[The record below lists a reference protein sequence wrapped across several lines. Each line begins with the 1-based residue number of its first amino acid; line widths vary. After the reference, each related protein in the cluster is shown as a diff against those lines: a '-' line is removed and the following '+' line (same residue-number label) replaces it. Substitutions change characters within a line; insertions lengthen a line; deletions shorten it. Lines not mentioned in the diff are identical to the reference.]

1 MAYEIEFE
9 DKGQDLLR
17 LTVDEDTALITDSG
31 LLSWE
36 FATGR
41 YEVIVGDLLVDR
53 VGGAK
58 HGHLAT
64 GFVTID
70 LHTIE
75 ADWSSMPHQTEVQ
88 AARQEVSKMTVQDEH
103 GCWVA

>member
-1 MAYEIEFE
+1 MADQSSARFYVGRYVLARRGGINASG
-9 DKGQDLLR
+9 KPGTRVAKIYR
-17 LTVDEDTALITDSG
+17 LTRNGEALRG
-31 LLSWE
+31 KFLW
-36 FATGR
+36 
-41 YEVIVGDLLVDR
+41 

>member
-53 VGGAK
+53 VVHFRKDGG
-58 HGHLAT
+58 
-64 GFVTID
+64 
-70 LHTIE
+70 
-75 ADWSSMPHQTEVQ
+75 EVQ
-88 AARQEVSKMTVQDEH
+88 SFNYLMAKLSRNGEVLAQAA
-103 GCWVA
+103 